1 MKRKKAVLFA
11 ILISFVL
18 LTAGMF
24 LLCTGMR
31 FSSYSSAVYTES
43 ARELENP
50 YIGWYQMFEYIL
62 SDTDSFDPVPVEAQ
76 EQGPGLAMLE
86 INLQNYRECPVSSKG
101 LAQLEEIL
109 DTWQS
114 TGRQLIVRFLYDWD
128 GNGLEKEPGDISLIL
143 THMTQTAEI
152 INRHTDCVYILQGV
166 FVGSW
171 GEMHSSGYLDEESL
185 LALINRLDAV
195 IDSSIFLAVRTPEYW
210 RVIARSHAPL
220 SASQAFGGSLST
232 RLGLFNDGMLGSDT
246 DLGTYG
252 SLDALDSAQYYGKL
266 TRRAEIEFQN
276 ALCDYVPNGGEVVI
290 DNPFNDF
297 PSAAADLAAMH
308 VSYLNRSYDQA
319 VFSKWSESV
328 YTGDSPFDGMSG
340 YDYISRHLGYRYVLR
355 SSSFRST
362 ASCGKTAWLSL
373 VLENVGFSSCY
384 RSFDVSLIL
393 KDTLQPA
400 EYVLPVQ
407 TDTRLLS
414 SGEEVQLDIPL
425 DIRSYAT
432 GSYDVFLKISD
443 PVSGCEIF
451 LANESDS
458 DRADFFVGSLEI
470 KKFPDLES
478 LAGILIGK

>member
-152 INRHTDCVYILQGV
+152 INRHTDCVYIP
-166 FVGSW
+166 
-171 GEMHSSGYLDEESL
+171 SL
-185 LALINRLDAV
+185 
-195 IDSSIFLAVRTPEYW
+195 
-210 RVIARSHAPL
+210 
-220 SASQAFGGSLST
+220 
-232 RLGLFNDGMLGSDT
+232 
-246 DLGTYG
+246 
-252 SLDALDSAQYYGKL
+252 
-266 TRRAEIEFQN
+266 
-276 ALCDYVPNGGEVVI
+276 
-290 DNPFNDF
+290 
-297 PSAAADLAAMH
+297 
-308 VSYLNRSYDQA
+308 
-319 VFSKWSESV
+319 
-328 YTGDSPFDGMSG
+328 
-340 YDYISRHLGYRYVLR
+340 
-355 SSSFRST
+355 
-362 ASCGKTAWLSL
+362 
-373 VLENVGFSSCY
+373 
-384 RSFDVSLIL
+384 
-393 KDTLQPA
+393 
-400 EYVLPVQ
+400 
-407 TDTRLLS
+407 
-414 SGEEVQLDIPL
+414 
-425 DIRSYAT
+425 
-432 GSYDVFLKISD
+432 
-443 PVSGCEIF
+443 
-451 LANESDS
+451 
-458 DRADFFVGSLEI
+458 
-470 KKFPDLES
+470 
-478 LAGILIGK
+478 